1 MECRALQNEK
11 KAKKKKNVPRGFDA
25 VIQRTCMAFE
35 RATKVEVPK
44 DTSSATEKTIL

>member
-11 KAKKKKNVPRGFDA
+11 KAKKNVPRGFDA